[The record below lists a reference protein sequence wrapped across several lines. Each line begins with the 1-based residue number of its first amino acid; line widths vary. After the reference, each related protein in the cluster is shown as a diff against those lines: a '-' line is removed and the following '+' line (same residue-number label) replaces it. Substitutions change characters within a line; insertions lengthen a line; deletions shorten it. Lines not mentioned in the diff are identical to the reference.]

1 MMKLEAE
8 LLQKQE
14 EEGGDRRNQPAH
26 DVRVEENEL
35 PRGKVAEGNFAGPD
49 LPGTLWCGPSQKA
62 PHRVQLSLALEA
74 ARERER
80 RHGDG
85 C

>member
-8 LLQKQE
+8 LFQEQE

-35 PRGKVAEGNFAGPD
+35 PRGKVVEGDLAGPN
-49 LPGTLWCGPSQKA
+49 LPGLRWRGPS
-62 PHRVQLSLALEA
+62 
-74 ARERER
+74 
-80 RHGDG
+80 
-85 C
+85 